1 MGEVTIHVGGHVTLL
16 FSIHSEP
23 LLARN
28 QGSKGAGLCL
38 EQGVISTVKILPQG
52 GDEISVFS
60 VDGKRFEKGEKLYI
74 DLLKSFREIF
84 SINNPVSIVVNLELP
99 VSQGFGMSAA
109 GLLATSFAL
118 GELFDRGD
126 EGQLARLAHRIERNE
141 SGGLGDI
148 LGLWAGG
155 CELRTVPGSPPSPG
169 RAVGFSVNCPAI
181 LVWDPEGERHTSS
194 YIDDELWKEKI
205 TKAGDAAVS
214 RLKQYEWNS
223 SVWQILLNEADM
235 FAMDSGL
242 LEESARA
249 NLFSTVIEN
258 ITEEMSC
265 HLCMLGTSLII
276 VPKELGGNFDANE
289 VATRLRSLGLK
300 VLETNLQ

>member
-126 EGQLARLAHRIERNE
+126 EGQLARLAHR
-141 SGGLGDI
+141 L
-148 LGLWAGG
+148 
-155 CELRTVPGSPPSPG
+155 
-169 RAVGFSVNCPAI
+169 
-181 LVWDPEGERHTSS
+181 
-194 YIDDELWKEKI
+194 
-205 TKAGDAAVS
+205 
-214 RLKQYEWNS
+214 
-223 SVWQILLNEADM
+223 
-235 FAMDSGL
+235 
-242 LEESARA
+242 
-249 NLFSTVIEN
+249 
-258 ITEEMSC
+258 
-265 HLCMLGTSLII
+265 SLIHI
-276 VPKELGGNFDANE
+276 
-289 VATRLRSLGLK
+289 
-300 VLETNLQ
+300 